1 MKNKFPVVILIFLL
15 TALLFSCGNAKKDI
29 NIDVSEVASKLSSEL
44 ASEKAGLVELTEDS
58 SAIRYGIV
66 GLYSKMYCE
75 ASVTVASD
83 EFAVIE
89 ASDEQTAG
97 EIVNK
102 LDAYRKERISLFAS
116 YAASEVPKL
125 EDALLESEGKYVI
138 FVSSDKLD
146 AAKEIWNSAKKQ

>member
-1 MKNKFPVVILIFLL
+1 MKNKFPVVIFVFLL

-29 NIDVSEVASKLSSEL
+29 NIDVSEVALKLSSEL

-58 SAIRYGIV
+58 SAIRYGIG
-66 GLYSKMYCE
+66 GLYSKIYCE
-75 ASVTVASD
+75 ASATVASD

-89 ASDEQTAG
+89 ANDEQAAG
-97 EIVNK
+97 KIVSK

-146 AAKEIWNSAKKQ
+146 AAKEIWNSEKRQ